1 MFILEKII
9 ALKHLYSKRHDVYA
23 LSCPTLRKEVVLKS
37 VTSASTLETE
47 KEEQVKPRV
56 NRRKKKV
63 NIQVEINETENVNEV
78 KNLISEINKI
88 DLKPN

>member
-56 NRRKKKV
+56 NRRKKKSKYPSG
-63 NIQVEINETENVNEV
+63 NQWDR
-78 KNLISEINKI
+78 KRQWSKKL
-88 DLKPN
+88 DLWNQ